1 MEKFYTIQEAAKETA
16 VSSHTLRYYERIGL
30 LPAISRGDNGHRQY
44 SELDLGWV
52 VWLKHLRN
60 SGMTIQEMKQFV
72 DLTNAGHE
80 TIPARCNILS
90 QHRQAL
96 KQRIAELEAAL
107 ARLDQKLDY
116 YQQTEQE
123 MLLDGRASMTR
134 NCKRDV

>member
-1 MEKFYTIQEAAKETA
+1 MEKFYTIQEAAEETA
-16 VSSHTLRYYERIGL
+16 VTPHTLRYYERIGL
-30 LPAISRGDNGHRQY
+30 LPKIGRGKNGHRQY

-52 VWLKHLRN
+52 TWLKHLRN
-60 SGMTIQEMKQFV
+60 SGMSIQEMKHFV
-72 DLTNAGHE
+72 ELTHAGPD
-80 TIPARCNILS
+80 TIPARCDILT

-96 KQRIAELEAAL
+96 KQRIAVLEAAL

-134 NCKRDV
+134 S